1 LSINDDSKSD
11 LLIYPNPVVDQL
23 TISLQNTTTEVN
35 KLIIYNSLG
44 QLVLEN
50 QFTQN
55 EISIP
60 VSHLA
65 NGVYFLRVDHGDGVE
80 QVKFVKR

>member
-1 LSINDDSKSD
+1 MK
-11 LLIYPNPVVDQL
+11 
-23 TISLQNTTTEVN
+23 NTTTEVN
-35 KLIIYNSLG
+35 KLFIYNSLG

-55 EISIP
+55 EISIS
-60 VSHLA
+60 VSHLSK
-65 NGVYFLRVDHGDGVE
+65 GVYFLRVDHGEGVE